1 MKRAGTFFAAVA
13 VLILAL
19 GMAAWQFVDQVSSQL
34 WMNSIRTITEST
46 HQGANALN
54 IQLEGDFDALDV
66 MWENIVQARPSELKL
81 VLTLYQV
88 VEPDVVLYFRDK
100 GSVRE
105 NVKPDQAVSDFLKDT
120 ALERGLLDSHISSV
134 TGEDVF
140 DIFVKVFFEDG
151 TEAYLVKEYR
161 TREIAQQFTLSFYD
175 NKGFSYLVN
184 RDGGIMVRPAH
195 KNSNQ
200 AIRNLFDTI
209 SDTENDPD
217 RIAKFQKAVQ
227 GLDSGWE
234 KFIYEKEG
242 MVFCYEPLRADSEW
256 LLVSIV
262 PENEITAQTNNILKR
277 TMVFSGLVAGTILV
291 MAAVFYGIK
300 MHESRKYTGQLQRAL
315 EEADKAN
322 RAKGQFLMDMSHDIR
337 TPLNAIIGL
346 TSIARENTGDLARIE
361 DCLEKIRISGIHL
374 LSLVSDVM
382 DMSQI
387 EQGANI
393 LKEESFS
400 ISRIFSEATGFMGH
414 KAQEAGLTMEIAPVR
429 LEKEY
434 VVGDPLRVRQILLN
448 IIDNAIKYTPSGG
461 KVFLELTQAGEDGE
475 GKGIYRFR
483 CRDTGIGME
492 PEFLER
498 VFLPFER
505 ARNTTFSKIAGTG
518 VGLAITKSL
527 LDLLGGSIS
536 VESEPGKGSYFT
548 VEFCLKLQKEASP
561 PVEEREGDEVAV
573 PEEAGEEEVL
583 DYTSRRVL
591 LVEDNELNME
601 IAVELIGITG
611 VQVETACDGQEAVQ
625 MFGEHPCGYYDLI
638 FMDIQMPIMDGY
650 EATRQIRGMDR
661 EDAGK
666 VPIVALSANA
676 LAEDVKNSLQAGM
689 NSHVAKPVELDSI
702 EKVLAQYFR

>member
-19 GMAAWQFVDQVSSQL
+19 GMAAWRFVDQVSSQL

-54 IQLEGDFDALDV
+54 IQLEGDFNALDM
-66 MWENIVQARPSELKL
+66 MWENIAQAKPSELKL
-81 VLTLYQV
+81 ILTLYQV

-105 NVKPDQAVSDFLKDT
+105 NVEPDLAVSDFLKDT
-120 ALERGLLDSHISSV
+120 TLQRGLLDAHISSV
-134 TGEDVF
+134 TGENVF
-140 DIFVKVFFEDG
+140 NIFLKVLFEDG

-175 NKGFSYLVN
+175 NSGFSYLVN
-184 RDGGIMVRPAH
+184 RDGGIMVRSAH

-200 AIRNLFDTI
+200 TIQNLFDTI
-209 SDTENDPD
+209 AGTENDPA
-217 RIAKFQKAVQ
+217 RIAKFQNDVQ
-227 GLDSGWE
+227 NLNSGWE
-234 KFIYEKEG
+234 KFVYEKEG
-242 MVFCYEPLRADSEW
+242 MVFCYEPLRADSDW
-256 LLVSIV
+256 LLVSII
-262 PENEITAQTNNILKR
+262 PEKEITKQTNNILKR

-291 MAAVFYGIK
+291 MAAFFYGIK
-300 MHESRKYTGQLQRAL
+300 MHESRKYTSQLQTAL
-315 EEADKAN
+315 DEADKAN

-387 EQGANI
+387 EQGTNI
-393 LKEESFS
+393 LKEENFS
-400 ISRIFSEATGFMGH
+400 ISQLYGEVTQFMGH
-414 KAQEAGLTMEIAPVR
+414 KAQEAGLTMETAPVR
-429 LEKEY
+429 LEKEH
-434 VVGDPLRVRQILLN
+434 VTGDPLRVRQILLN
-448 IIDNAIKYTPSGG
+448 IIDNAIKYTPLGG
-461 KVFLELTQAGEDGE
+461 KISLELAQAGEDGE
-475 GKGIYRFR
+475 GNAIYRFR
-483 CRDTGIGME
+483 CSDTGIGME

-536 VESEPGKGSYFT
+536 VESEPGKGSSFT
-548 VEFCLKLQKEASP
+548 VEFCLKIQKEAFLA
-561 PVEEREGDEVAV
+561 EEKEQDEAAA
-573 PEEAGEEEVL
+573 PEELGEEETW
-583 DYTSRRVL
+583 DYGSRRVL

-625 MFGEHPCGYYDLI
+625 MFCEHPCGYYDLI
-638 FMDIQMPIMDGY
+638 FMDIQMPVMDGY
-650 EATRQIRGMDR
+650 EATRRIRGTDR
-661 EDAGK
+661 EDAGRI
-666 VPIVALSANA
+666 PIVALSANA

-702 EKVLAQYFR
+702 EKVLEQYLR